1 MRTRMFYSIDLMT
14 FCGSS
19 EPKLTS
25 TVILKRAF
33 DNFSLK
39 YSSYFHKNTN
49 TGRENYLNLYQINS
63 STPLVTGQLC
73 VPYLGHTEPG
83 IWYSTFYFAWGHWQ
97 AKIPSACIMMLL
109 ISTNVFCKIMS
120 DQHIFCEVLIAKTIR
135 IVKSVPPTLPA

>member
-1 MRTRMFYSIDLMT
+1 MFYSIDLMT

-63 STPLVTGQLC
+63 STPLVNPVSHATIPWTYRTWNLVFNILFCMRTLTSKNSKCLYYDAFNLNKC
-73 VPYLGHTEPG
+73 VLQDHVR
-83 IWYSTFYFAWGHWQ
+83 STSFLVMF
-97 AKIPSACIMMLL
+97 
-109 ISTNVFCKIMS
+109 
-120 DQHIFCEVLIAKTIR
+120 
-135 IVKSVPPTLPA
+135 

>member
-1 MRTRMFYSIDLMT
+1 MFYSIDLMT

-63 STPLVTGQLC
+63 STPLVNC
-73 VPYLGHTEPG
+73 VSHTLDIPNLEFG
-83 IWYSTFYFAWGHWQ
+83 I
-97 AKIPSACIMMLL
+97 
-109 ISTNVFCKIMS
+109 
-120 DQHIFCEVLIAKTIR
+120 QHFILHEDIDKQKFQVL
-135 IVKSVPPTLPA
+135 V